1 MPDPN
6 AWVLAIDRPKR
17 GHFSTLFGRRPKIV
31 GLMRRFVADFHDEI
45 VLGEDSPQRGCTPW
59 ASQLSMAAHE
69 LVENALNYGTEGETN
84 FSITIDPDPED
95 PENCY
100 AVRMKTRNRADP
112 RQHAI
117 VSEMLRDLNAAE
129 DPFSFYLGLMAE
141 TAQRADGSG
150 LGLARVRV
158 EAEMEVTCVID
169 GEELEIQAHARIL
182 RPAEATA

>member
-1 MPDPN
+1 
-6 AWVLAIDRPKR
+6 
-17 GHFSTLFGRRPKIV
+17 
-31 GLMRRFVADFHDEI
+31 
-45 VLGEDSPQRGCTPW
+45 
-59 ASQLSMAAHE
+59 
-69 LVENALNYGTEGETN
+69 YGTEGETN

>member
-1 MPDPN
+1 MPQPN
-6 AWVLAIDRPKR
+6 AWVLAVDQQKR

-45 VLGEDSPQRGCTPW
+45 VLGESATEKGSTPW

-84 FSITIDPDPED
+84 FSITIDPDPDD
-95 PENCY
+95 PENVY
-100 AVRMKTRNRADP
+100 KVRMKTRNRADP
-112 RQHAI
+112 HQHAI
-117 VSEMLRDLNAAE
+117 VAQMLRDLNEAE
-129 DPFSFYLGLMAE
+129 DPFAFYLGLMAD
-141 TAQRADGSG
+141 TVQRSDGSG

-169 GEELEIQAHARIL
+169 GEELEIVAQARIL
-182 RPAEATA
+182 RSPETAA